1 MIHEFPPDLEKQLQ
15 EQMIAGSYQSEVD
28 LIRDALRALRD
39 QSEDLAAVEAG
50 LNDLE
55 EERVRPLAEVAS
67 EIRQKYGW
75 SS

>member
-15 EQMIAGSYQSEVD
+15 EQMIAGAYQSEVD